1 MKAIGWRFWMF
12 AALMVAD
19 AALAAAFVHHIYGL
33 LFLAAAFWFAIC
45 AAREAAERPK
55 SKP

>member
-1 MKAIGWRFWMF
+1 MGVRFWVF
-12 AALMVAD
+12 AALMVTD
-19 AALAAAFVHHIYGL
+19 VVLAAAFVHHIYGL